1 MVPGMPLYIFPV
13 HYLNPAEVNARPVQ
27 QVISGGVSIAGEEDV
42 IATDGGGRWRVDFT
56 GISLRTAFQQRLW
69 SAWAG
74 FLGGGINECL
84 VPTLSLATGPRPQA
98 WDKAVRVTKLTWDD
112 PIWPT
117 SVAYARP
124 TMIAKFLANA
134 PLRSTS
140 VQIELTSAGK
150 IEGGEKFS
158 VGDYAYRIIRR
169 TGTDTYQIEPPLRE
183 QVYTNQPVE
192 FNWPV
197 VKCRLVPGQD
207 MEGAIRMGRF
217 SDVSIS
223 FVESVPALVPA

>member
-1 MVPGMPLYIFPV
+1 MVPAMPLYVFPI
-13 HYLNPAEVNARPVQ
+13 HHLNPAEVSARPIQ

-42 IATDGGGRWRVDFT
+42 ISTDGGGRWRVDYG
-56 GISLRTAFQQRLW
+56 GISLRTPFQQRVW

-74 FLGGGINECL
+74 YLAGGAVECL
-84 VPTLSLATGPRPQA
+84 VAILSLYSGPRPQA
-98 WDKAVRVTKLTWDD
+98 WDRPQRVTKLTWDD
-112 PIWPT
+112 PMFPN

-124 TMIAKFLANA
+124 TIVAKLLTGAT
-134 PLRSTS
+134 LRATTL
-140 VQIELTSAGK
+140 QIELTSAGK

-158 VGDYAYRIIRR
+158 VGDYAYRIIRK
-169 TGTDTYQIEPPLRE
+169 TGTDTYLIEPPLRE
-183 QVYTNQPVE
+183 VVYTNQPVE
-192 FNWPV
+192 FNWPL